1 MYTVQHCA
9 SSQCH
14 VIRSHIRRVYVCL
27 AVTFHLHLWQNDRD
41 IFYIFVLFCCCCYC
55 CGNTGV
61 ERIPSQQRKLTLE
74 RKNLSPLLP
83 RLEPETFRSRVGRC
97 ITEPSLLPVTVLCSS
112 SVCDNSSVISSP
124 TCRQF
129 CGRELFNWQ
138 IVSSVA
144 CHILEMAFSVQ
155 D

>member
-1 MYTVQHCA
+1 MYTVQQCA

-83 RLEPETFRSRVGRC
+83 GLEPETFGLRTGRC
-97 ITEPSLLPVTVLCSS
+97 ITELSVLPVTVLRSS
-112 SVCDNSSVISSP
+112 SLCDNSSVTSSRA
-124 TCRQF
+124 CRQS
-129 CGRELFNWQ
+129 CGRGPFNWQ

-144 CHILEMAFSVQ
+144 CHSLENGI
-155 D
+155 